1 MEKDRIELIDTSK
14 DLDHGEES
22 LKKDV
27 KFWASQ
33 IRQEDTVSGHDDD
46 GRPESRMDLIQVLCQ
61 GSMMAAA
68 LRMEN
73 FPKLNASDNKC
84 KLVSDALKL
93 VLEVK
98 LPAFLNGELK
108 EATEA
113 NIGEGWLRKLVNV
126 ECNRWAI
133 DALKMVEK
141 EL

>member
-1 MEKDRIELIDTSK
+1 M
-14 DLDHGEES
+14 
-22 LKKDV
+22 
-27 KFWASQ
+27 
-33 IRQEDTVSGHDDD
+33 
-46 GRPESRMDLIQVLCQ
+46 MDLIQVLCQ
-61 GSMMAAA
+61 GSMKAAA

-73 FPKLNASDNKC
+73 FPKVDARGDKH
-84 KLVSDALKL
+84 KLVSDALKT
-93 VLEVK
+93 VLQVK
-98 LPAFLNGELK
+98 MPDFINTELN